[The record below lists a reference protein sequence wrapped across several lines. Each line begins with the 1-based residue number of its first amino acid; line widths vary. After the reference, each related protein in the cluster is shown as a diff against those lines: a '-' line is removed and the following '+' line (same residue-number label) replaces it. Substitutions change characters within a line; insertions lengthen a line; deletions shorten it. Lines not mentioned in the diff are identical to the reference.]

1 MIVIFLLFPLLGLCY
16 VVPIFCVIFPRAAI
30 PLIYLHSLQSYQV
43 QNFSNFAPYGIF
55 DGSASNFYIQS
66 DFDGTPLG
74 TWCVQEFKL
83 SLLTFRHIRP
93 KVATDF
99 RGQNKTDITDGVPIF
114 LYLHGIAF
122 NRAYP
127 SRVEVYKFLSRL
139 GYHVMAIDYRGF
151 GNSGGYPEG
160 EVDIVADAVSLLR
173 YARNVAPH
181 SPVFIW
187 GSSLGTGIAGSL
199 VKSINE
205 TGTVRPPDGIVL
217 DAPFTNMLAAAYHS
231 PQGKAMR
238 VVVAIW
244 HLLKHIFDSLGI
256 AYNSEA
262 KYKGF
267 ACERHI
273 PAQVILPLTDLHI
286 VIRRRGYCSNL
297 FSFQRANCPIL
308 ILHSA
313 DDEIVPIQLG
323 HTAIVISCHL
333 NLVYRW
339 IPPCMNA
346 STLHQRSHGESVE
359 LNVIKVCESLYST
372 LKKANVDVTFKNLG
386 FQGFGHNRNHEYPGA
401 GSLIR

>member
-74 TWCVQEFKL
+74 TW
-83 SLLTFRHIRP
+83 HIRP

-262 KYKGF
+262 
-267 ACERHI
+267 
-273 PAQVILPLTDLHI
+273 
-286 VIRRRGYCSNL
+286 N
-297 FSFQRANCPIL
+297 FQRANCPIL

-323 HTAIVISCHL
+323 HT
-333 NLVYRW
+333 
-339 IPPCMNA
+339 
-346 STLHQRSHGESVE
+346 
-359 LNVIKVCESLYST
+359 LYST

-401 GSLIR
+401 GSLIRDFVNNAVNRFKGSEL